1 MPEDGKTIF
10 KNAIVLTIADFFC
23 LIMSFVLMIFVG
35 RKLGPELLGVY
46 AFGNAIINIFIILCT
61 FGLEPYIQREVS
73 RSPEISG
80 YLMAQ
85 IFVFKLLLY
94 AVAVIIIGI
103 FSIVAIDDELKRT
116 VLWLLTGTM
125 FFKINFMALCSFFLA
140 HQKAIYEA
148 AVGIT
153 LRLVYTSSGIIAMLT
168 GKGLLTLVSL
178 ELIASVISFFI
189 AWGLFIT
196 KIDTPFHR
204 IRLSTIVKL
213 IKNTWEFMVLQLV
226 QRLFLRVDMLMLSM
240 MTSDIA
246 TGFYSVTVR
255 LTAAFAF
262 IPSSLTGAF
271 FPSLSRSA
279 MVNTDEF
286 VKLFKPY
293 LRFLLLI
300 GSGIC
305 AVLAGL
311 SSEFIVLIF
320 GEAFYPAGPTLAL
333 LAAVLVLDYA
343 SWPFSMSII
352 ALDRERQSI
361 MIFFFSAMSNIIANI
376 IMIPLWQEQGAAI
389 STIISFV
396 VLILLQCRAI
406 GYDMIKRFALFQL
419 SFGPIMTGCLT
430 WCTILI
436 CNSYHLGLILILTIA
451 TFSYALFAILTKSV
465 KAEDMVM
472 LKQFLTKKQ

>member
-10 KNAIVLTIADFFC
+10 KNAILLTIADFLC

-35 RKLGPELLGVY
+35 RKLGPELLGIY
-46 AFGNAIINIFIILCT
+46 AFSNAIINIFIIICT

-73 RSPEISG
+73 REPEISG
-80 YLMAQ
+80 RLMAQ
-85 IFVFKLLLY
+85 IFVFKFMLY
-94 AVAVIIIGI
+94 IGACIVIGI
-103 FSIVAIDDELKRT
+103 LSVVAIEDELKRS
-116 VLWLLTGTM
+116 VLWLLTGTL
-125 FFKINFMALCSFFLA
+125 FFKINFMSLCSFFRA

-148 AVGIT
+148 VVGIT

-178 ELIASVISFFI
+178 ELIASAIGFLI
-189 AWGLFIT
+189 AWGLFIK

-204 IRLSTIVKL
+204 VRLTTIGKL
-213 IKNTWEFMVLQLV
+213 IKNTREFMVLQLV
-226 QRLFLRVDMLMLSM
+226 QRLFLRVDILMLSM
-240 MTSDIA
+240 MTNDMA

-262 IPSSLTGAF
+262 IPSSFTGAF

-279 MVNTDEF
+279 LVDTDEF

-293 LRFLLLI
+293 LRFLILI

-361 MIFFFSAMSNIIANI
+361 MIFFFSAISNIIANI
-376 IMIPLWQEQGAAI
+376 VMIPLWQEQGAAI
-389 STIISFV
+389 STIISFI
-396 VLILLQCRAI
+396 VLLLLQCRTI
-406 GYDMIKRFALFQL
+406 GYDMIKRFSLLRLA
-419 SFGPIMTGCLT
+419 FGPIMTGSLT
-430 WCTILI
+430 WCTILL
-436 CNSYHLGLILILTIA
+436 CNSYHLGLISILTIA
-451 TFSYALFAILTKSV
+451 TFSYAIFAILTKSI
-465 KAEDMVM
+465 KAEDIVI
-472 LKQFLTKKQ
+472 LKKFLTKK